1 MISDMWW
8 KSSNLRKKIEKV
20 LKELFHKEMTCKIFR
35 IITAPYLT
43 EPYTNAKIEKNHE
56 QWIIPSNSTPAYLA
70 IISLVRQ
77 GFLIFSIPHLVL
89 TFLTQHAPNLTQTNV
104 CEEKSSLSKTFSFRN
119 FRNNCLTIIFYSYQ
133 VNKYSK
139 LELLSG
145 PINEYSTKWSVK
157 KVEIDFR
164 AKIEILYWIC
174 FDAF

>member
-1 MISDMWW
+1 MHDRGSGTKAIVSRRAISIKRTSNNIFTKWSAPILVTRDSLDSCKPGLRMISDMWW

-77 GFLIFSIPHLVL
+77 GFLIFSID
-89 TFLTQHAPNLTQTNV
+89 
-104 CEEKSSLSKTFSFRN
+104 SS
-119 FRNNCLTIIFYSYQ
+119 
-133 VNKYSK
+133 
-139 LELLSG
+139 
-145 PINEYSTKWSVK
+145 P
-157 KVEIDFR
+157 
-164 AKIEILYWIC
+164 C
-174 FDAF
+174 FDISNSTRA